1 MTEKQTEKKSDIKSY
16 INLDEYRDQLL
27 NLSFKYPTAHG
38 LLFFLAKNMDLNNIY
53 ELSKSKEIFE
63 KVGASEQT
71 IYTNLHVLE
80 NLGFIEKIKNDNPN
94 IYHIN
99 ENLFKKV
106 KGPTK

>member
-1 MTEKQTEKKSDIKSY
+1 
-16 INLDEYRDQLL
+16 
-27 NLSFKYPTAHG
+27 
-38 LLFFLAKNMDLNNIY
+38 MDLNNIY

-99 ENLFKKV
+99 KNLFKKV